1 MLAQQPVGELDRSS
15 YFGSSD
21 IAAIIGVSPWRTKLD
36 VFLDKT
42 KGREEITPEKSA
54 IFKRGKR
61 LEPYILD
68 MYAEDTGESL
78 IHRGERYI
86 DLEYPFLAAEIDAET
101 ESGKNVEAKSAR
113 ADWNKVWGSEM
124 TDEIPVYYN
133 AQAMFGMGINGAE
146 SAEFPVLI
154 GIDDF
159 RIYRVERDQ
168 QIITNLKKAAVEF
181 WNGHIITGIAPEP
194 TTVGDIERMFPWDA
208 GSVIQATDQIRD
220 AYLDLKDLKKRIKF
234 LEGDA
239 EEAAKRIKLFMGEHQ
254 ILKFGAEQLLS
265 WKSQKARLFDA
276 KAFTAKH
283 PTIAEKFR
291 YDSTSRVMRIK

>member
-1 MLAQQPVGELDRSS
+1 MNIAVGQLDRSK

-21 IAAIIGVSPWRTKLD
+21 ISAILGISPWRTKLD

-42 KGREEITPEKSA
+42 QGRQPIDATKAA

-68 MYAEDTGESL
+68 MYAEDTKEVIFRRNTQHVDTEFS
-78 IHRGERYI
+78 
-86 DLEYPFLAAEIDAET
+86 FLSAEIDGET
-101 ESGKNVEAKSAR
+101 ESGKNIEAKSTR
-113 ADWNKVWGSEM
+113 SDWGKVWGAEF
-124 TDEIPVYYN
+124 TDEVPVYYN

-168 QIITNLKKAAVEF
+168 EIITNLKNAAVDF
-181 WNGHIITGIAPEP
+181 WNDHIVTGVAPEA
-194 TTVGDIERMFPWDA
+194 TTVGDLERLFPWDA
-208 GSVIQATDQIRD
+208 GSVVQATDQIRD
-220 AYLDLKDLKKRIKF
+220 AYLELKDLRKRIKL
-234 LEGDA
+234 LEGDVD
-239 EEAAKRIKLFMGEHQ
+239 EVAKRIKLFMGEHQ
-254 ILKFGAEQLLS
+254 VLKFGADTLLS

-291 YDSTSRVMRIK
+291 YDSISRVMRIK

>member
-1 MLAQQPVGELDRSS
+1 MTTQQSVGELDRSK

-21 IAAIIGVSPWRTKLD
+21 IAAILGISPWRTKLD

-42 KGREEITPEKSA
+42 QGRQPIDESKAA

-68 MYAEDTGESL
+68 MYAEDTGENL
-78 IHRGERYI
+78 IHRGERYV
-86 DLEYPFLAAEIDAET
+86 DLEHPFLAAEIDAET

-113 ADWNKVWGSEM
+113 ADWGKVWGSEM

-168 QIITNLKKAAVEF
+168 QIITNLKAAAVDF
-181 WNGHIITGIAPEP
+181 WNNHIIAGVAPEP
-194 TTVGDIERMFPWDA
+194 TTVGDIERLFPWDA
-208 GSVIQATDQIRD
+208 GTIIQANDQIRD
-220 AYLDLKDLKKRIKF
+220 AYLELKDLKKRIKL
-234 LEGDA
+234 LEDDA
-239 EEAAKRIKLFMGEHQ
+239 DEVAKRIKLFMGEHQ
-254 ILKFGAEQLLS
+254 VLKFGADQLLS
-265 WKSQKARLFDA
+265 WKSQKSRRFDS
-276 KAFTAKH
+276 KAFEAKH
-283 PTIAEKFR
+283 PAIADKFK
-291 YDSTSRVMRIK
+291 YDSISRVMRLK

>member
-1 MLAQQPVGELDRSS
+1 MTAQQSVSELDRSK

-21 IAAIIGVSPWRTKLD
+21 IAPILGISPWRTKLD

-42 KGREEITPEKSA
+42 QGRQPVTPEKAA
-54 IFKRGKR
+54 IFKRGHR

-68 MYAEDTGESL
+68 MYAEDTGENL

-86 DLEYPFLAAEIDAET
+86 DLEFPFLAAEIDAET
-101 ESGKNVEAKSAR
+101 ESGKNVEAKSTR
-113 ADWNKVWGSEM
+113 ADWGRVWGSEM

-168 QIITNLKKAAVEF
+168 EIITNLKSAAVEF
-181 WNGHIITGIAPEP
+181 WNEHIVAGAAPEP
-194 TTVGDIERMFPWDA
+194 STVGDIERLFPWDA
-208 GSVIQATDQIRD
+208 GSVVQATDQIRD
-220 AYLDLKDLKKRIKF
+220 AYLELKDLRKRIKL
-234 LEGDA
+234 LEGD
-239 EEAAKRIKLFMGEHQ
+239 EEEIVKRIKLFMGEHQ
-254 ILKFGAEQLLS
+254 ILQYGADKLLS

-276 KAFTAKH
+276 KSFTAKH

-291 YDSTSRVMRIK
+291 YDSISRVMRIK

>member
-1 MLAQQPVGELDRSS
+1 MSAQQSVGELDRST

-21 IAAIIGVSPWRTKLD
+21 IAAILGISPWRTPLD

-42 KGREEITPEKSA
+42 KGRQEITPEKA
-54 IFKRGKR
+54 QIFKRGKR

-68 MYAEDTGESL
+68 MYAEDTGENL

-86 DLEYPFLAAEIDAET
+86 DLEHPFLAAEIDAET

-113 ADWNKVWGSEM
+113 ADWGKVWGSEM

-168 QIITNLKKAAVEF
+168 QIITDLKSAAVKF
-181 WNGHIITGIAPEP
+181 WNEHIIPGFAPAA
-194 TTVGDIERMFPWDA
+194 TTVSDLERLFPWDA
-208 GSVIQATDQIRD
+208 GSVIQATDEIRD
-220 AYLDLKDLKKRIKF
+220 AYVALKDIKKKIKM
-234 LEGDA
+234 LEGD
-239 EEAAKRIKLFMGEHQ
+239 EEDIAKRIKLFMADHQ
-254 ILKFGAEQLLS
+254 ILNYGAEKLLS
-265 WKSQKARLFDA
+265 WKSQKSRRFDS
-276 KAFTAKH
+276 KAFEIKH
-283 PTIAEKFR
+283 PRIADKFK
-291 YDSTSRVMRIK
+291 YDSVSRVMRLR